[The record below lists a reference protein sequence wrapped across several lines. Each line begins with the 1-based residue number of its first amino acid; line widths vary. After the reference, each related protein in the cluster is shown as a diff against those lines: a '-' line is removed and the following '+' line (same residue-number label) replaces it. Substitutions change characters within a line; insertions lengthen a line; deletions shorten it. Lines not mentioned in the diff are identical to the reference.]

1 MARDPHYGCH
11 DDVMAEYRTVADAY
25 LGSNDFWL
33 KPLDARNDAFA
44 AMRHET
50 KHGDGMCFHE
60 ELSVIEGGIR
70 GPGFWSAVT
79 YDDIKEVNRKAD
91 LFSSAAGITLGEQ
104 PPETLEF
111 FGSMIVMDNPRHA
124 KFRMLVQKGFT
135 PKMVAAIEE
144 SVKVRAKR
152 LVTAAKDKKAAGE
165 SIDFVESFA
174 APLPLQIICDMLGVP
189 EDDEQQIFDWT
200 NTILGAGDPEFAMDL
215 DGLIMGA
222 AGMFDYAQALGE
234 SRLLDPTDDI
244 ASTLMHAEVD
254 GERLTAAE
262 FGSFFILLAVAGNE
276 TTRNAISWGM
286 HQLTQH
292 PDQRELLRANFDD
305 MALPAADEI
314 VRWASPVIH
323 MRRTANE
330 DVQIGRAKI
339 AAGEKVVM
347 WYWSGNRD
355 EDHFPD
361 GHRFDI
367 TRSNTKDMEG
377 YGAGGPHFCLGA
389 NLARREIQ
397 VIYDE
402 IFRELPDLEIT
413 GEPDRLVS
421 GFING
426 IKRMPC
432 DFSV

>member
-1 MARDPHYGCH
+1 MPD
-11 DDVMAEYRTVADAY
+11 YRTVLDAH
-25 LGSNDFWL
+25 LGDNDFWV
-33 KPLDARNDAFA
+33 KPLDERDAAFA
-44 AMRHET
+44 AMRDES
-50 KHGDGMCFHE
+50 KNGAGMCFHE
-60 ELSVIEGGIR
+60 EVSVIEGGIR

-79 YDDIKEVNRKAD
+79 YDDIKEINRRAD
-91 LFSSAAGITLGEQ
+91 TFSSAAGITLGEQ
-104 PPETLEF
+104 PPDTLEF

-144 SVKVRAKR
+144 SVRVRAKQ
-152 LVTAAKDKKAAGE
+152 LVVDAKEKASRGQA
-165 SIDFVESFA
+165 IDFVDSFA

-189 EDDEQQIFDWT
+189 ADDEKQIFDWT
-200 NTILGAGDPEFAMDL
+200 NTILGAGDPDFAGTL
-215 DGLIMGA
+215 DALIMAA
-222 AGMFDYAQALGE
+222 AGMFDYAQKLGE
-234 SRLLDPTDDI
+234 SRLSSPTDDI
-244 ASTLMHAEVD
+244 TSILMHAEVD
-254 GERLTAAE
+254 GQRLTPAE

-286 HQLTQH
+286 HQLTHH
-292 PDQRELLRANFDD
+292 PDQRELLRANFDG
-305 MALPAADEI
+305 MSLTAADEI
-314 VRWASPVIH
+314 VRWSSPVIH
-323 MRRTANE
+323 MRRVANE
-330 DVQIGRAKI
+330 DVQIGNTRI

-355 EDHFPD
+355 EAVFPD

-367 TRSNTKDMEG
+367 TRPNTKDLEG

-397 VIYDE
+397 VMFDE

-432 DFSV
+432 EFSV